1 MTSAVFDATTTSVP
15 RPASSRRRR
24 VVPETAAQS
33 VIWLVVTVVAV
44 GPLLPLLYA
53 SVRSKP
59 IYQAGG
65 VFTMAPYRQLFS
77 DPAYWKAV
85 RNTLVFSVMA
95 TVLAVALGAV
105 FAVLCHRTTMR
116 FARTFGVLLLAPIV
130 LPPLGLMVGWT
141 SIYGDSGYVTTFLS
155 KNLHLP
161 TWQLSSLPGMSVLG
175 ATVFLP
181 IAFLTCR
188 AALDGTDSALEDAA
202 RGAGASSITVIR
214 RITLPLL
221 RPAILNSAILVF
233 ALSFEALG
241 IPLIL
246 GQSAHIDLY
255 ASYLYHGWQNS
266 PTPDP
271 AFVSAGAVVLIVFI
285 TSLLLLRGAL
295 LGSAQ
300 RYVSVSGRRGGG
312 HKPLDLGRFGPIATA
327 VVGGYVFLTAIV
339 PLVGLLLMSFV
350 QVLSTLIP
358 PWQLITGDNWRV
370 VLDDPSL
377 HKAIVN
383 SLLLAGVGAF
393 VTVAVG
399 ALATFVAHRSGFS
412 LRAALGPTLMFPRA
426 VPGIALG
433 IGFFWTYLMF
443 TPGSLVRNNLWGE
456 LIVLTVRNLTLAY
469 IVIYPT
475 MARIGTDLDHAARA
489 SGAGWAQTCRRIV
502 APLLRP
508 AVIGAYILVFI
519 SILNE
524 FDALVFLTK
533 PGTQVMS
540 VTMLQNFTRGVAG
553 PVAAL
558 AIIQTLIVASVL
570 VVGVVGLLR
579 SRRRA

>member
-1 MTSAVFDATTTSVP
+1 MSVP
-15 RPASSRRRR
+15 RPASSRRR
-24 VVPETAAQS
+24 VLPETASQA
-33 VIWLVVTVVAV
+33 VIWLVVSVVVV
-44 GPLLPLLYA
+44 GPLLPLVYA

-59 IYQAGG
+59 IYRAGG
-65 VFTMAPYRQLFS
+65 VFTLTPYRQLFS

-85 RNTLVFSVMA
+85 RNSFAFSAMA
-95 TVLAVALGAV
+95 TVVAVALGAV
-105 FAVLCHRTTMR
+105 FAVLCQRTTMR
-116 FARTFGVLLLAPIV
+116 FGRTFGVLLLAPIV

-141 SIYGDSGYVTTFLS
+141 SIYGDSGYVTTILS
-155 KNLHLP
+155 KNLHVP
-161 TWQLSSLPGMSVLG
+161 TLHLSSLPGMSLLG

-221 RPAILNSAILVF
+221 RPAILNAAILVF

-246 GQSAHIDLY
+246 GQSARIDLY
-255 ASYLYHGWQNS
+255 ASYLYHGWQTS
-266 PTPDP
+266 ATPDP

-285 TSLLLLRGAL
+285 SAVLLLRGAL
-295 LGSAQ
+295 LGSEQ
-300 RYVSVSGRRGGG
+300 RYISVSGRRGGG
-312 HKPLDLGRFGPIATA
+312 HKPLDLGRFGPVATTVLGA
-327 VVGGYVFLTAIV
+327 YVFLTAIV

-350 QVLSTLIP
+350 QVLSTLVP
-358 PWQLITGDNWRV
+358 PWQLVTGANWRV

-383 SLLLAGVGAF
+383 SLVLAGGGALL
-393 VTVAVG
+393 TVAVVVV
-399 ALATFVAHRSGFS
+399 ATFVAHRSGFP
-412 LRAALGPTLMFPRA
+412 LRRTLAPTLMYPRA

-456 LIVLTVRNLTLAY
+456 LLVLTVRNLTLAY
-469 IVIYPT
+469 VVIYPT
-475 MARIGTDLDHAARA
+475 MARIGTDLDNAARA
-489 SGAGWAQTCRRIV
+489 SGAGWAQTCRRILL
-502 APLLRP
+502 PLLRP
-508 AVIGAYILVFI
+508 AVVGAYILVFI

-524 FDALVFLTK
+524 FEALVFLTK

-540 VTMLQNFTRGVAG
+540 VSMLQNFTRGVAG

-558 AIIQTLIVASVL
+558 AIIQTLIVTSVL
-570 VVGVVGLLR
+570 LVGAVVLFR
-579 SRRRA
+579 SRRHA